1 MANYVKCPKGHYYD
15 PALTNTCPQCAAE
28 AAAASG
34 RNQIF
39 GDATQPVDNIGE
51 TMPTGNSGAVD
62 YGATEAVSMP
72 GYGGAGIPPTEPVNP
87 PAGGGFSHGG
97 GYSNNTFSW
106 NGETEPSTSPI
117 DGSNFPN
124 DNRFRMNDW
133 DDSGPVPTPA
143 PKVQDY
149 DPTMPA
155 TLNGVPGFSPVT
167 GWLVCI
173 DGPAKGTDYRIHTD
187 YNFIG
192 RASNMDI
199 SIAGDNRIDRD
210 RHAVVVYDP
219 QERIFFFGPQNAK
232 SVVRV
237 NNRPVI
243 GQVELNPYDVLTIG
257 TTKLMF
263 VPLCGKEFNW
273 DA

>member
-34 RNQIF
+34 RNQMF

-62 YGATEAVSMP
+62 YGATEAVPMP
-72 GYGGAGIPPTEPVNP
+72 GYGGSGYGPTEPVNP

-97 GYSNNTFSW
+97 GYPNNTFSW
-106 NGETEPSTSPI
+106 NGETESSTSPI
-117 DGSNFPN
+117 NGSNFPGGGSFGMDGWN
-124 DNRFRMNDW
+124 EA
-133 DDSGPVPTPA
+133 SGPVPTPN
-143 PKVQDY
+143 VQDY

-187 YNFIG
+187 Y
-192 RASNMDI
+192 
-199 SIAGDNRIDRD
+199 
-210 RHAVVVYDP
+210 
-219 QERIFFFGPQNAK
+219 K
-232 SVVRV
+232 
-237 NNRPVI
+237 
-243 GQVELNPYDVLTIG
+243 NPYQ
-257 TTKLMF
+257 
-263 VPLCGKEFNW
+263 
-273 DA
+273 

>member
-1 MANYVKCPKGHYYD
+1 MDGWN
-15 PALTNTCPQCAAE
+15 E
-28 AAAASG
+28 A
-34 RNQIF
+34 
-39 GDATQPVDNIGE
+39 
-51 TMPTGNSGAVD
+51 
-62 YGATEAVSMP
+62 
-72 GYGGAGIPPTEPVNP
+72 
-87 PAGGGFSHGG
+87 
-97 GYSNNTFSW
+97 
-106 NGETEPSTSPI
+106 
-117 DGSNFPN
+117 
-124 DNRFRMNDW
+124 
-133 DDSGPVPTPA
+133 SGPVPTPN
-143 PKVQDY
+143 VQDY